1 MMRNR
6 WFTLGRWA
14 AIALV
19 LIVALPLATTAA
31 ASPDLQTGVT
41 ATTTVNLRIRSGPD
55 AGSAQ
60 VGLAPAGTTVPVLG
74 RNEAANW
81 IFVQYGDTM
90 GWMAAWYT
98 NISGDLNSVP
108 VSGETGAAAPDET
121 TGVMATTNVNLRIRS
136 GPSTDYDQVGIAAQG
151 SVVPVLSRTADNSWI
166 YVAHAGKRGWMAAW
180 YTTISGDLNAVPVAG
195 QGEPLSPPATTQP
208 APTAEPTQQAA
219 STAAS
224 TTTGVTAV
232 TKNNLNIRQG
242 PGLDNAVIGWAAA
255 GSEVPVLGRNS
266 ASTWI
271 YIEHN
276 GKRGWMSAWYTLIR
290 GNLSSVP
297 VTSAAGEV
305 VGEQPPAAA
314 TTAPAEATA
323 APAEATAAPS
333 VSLPPSTGFALGGQS
348 YTLAYPD
355 LMRSAGMTWVKYQQ
369 KWVPGQDPQEL
380 AGRIADAHAKG
391 FRVLISVP
399 GLLYPSS
406 IDYNAYTQYLAGVA
420 RLGADAIEVW
430 NEMNLNREWPSG
442 QVAPA
447 NYVNYML
454 RPAYQAIRAANPNT
468 IVIAGALAPTGV
480 NIPGDIMSDDQYLA
494 GMQAAGAASYMDCLG
509 VHHNAGAT
517 SPDAVTGHP
526 AAPGGG
532 HYSWYFDPTFNL
544 YAGTFPSTSL
554 CYTELGYL
562 TGDGYPPIPSTF
574 SWASNTTLSQHAQW
588 LGRAVQKLRA
598 SGRVR
603 MVIVFNVDF
612 TTYTDDPQAGYA
624 ILRADGSCPA
634 CATLAAATQ

>member
-1 MMRNR
+1 MMRNK
-6 WFTLGRWA
+6 WFTA
-14 AIALV
+14 MALV
-19 LIVALPLATTAA
+19 LVVALTLATTAA
-31 ASPDLQTGVT
+31 AAPDRQTGVT
-41 ATTTVNLRIRSGPD
+41 ATTTVNLRIRSGPNT
-55 AGSAQ
+55 GSAQ
-60 VGLAPAGTTVPVLG
+60 VGLAPAGTTVSVLG

-81 IFVQYGDTM
+81 IFVQYGDTT

-108 VSGETGAAAPDET
+108 VTGETGTAAPDET
-121 TGVMATTNVNLRIRS
+121 TGVTATTTVNLRIRS
-136 GPSTDYDQVGIAAQG
+136 GPSTDYNQVGIAAQG

-166 YVAHAGKRGWMAAW
+166 YVSHSGTRGWMAAW
-180 YTTISGDLNAVPVAG
+180 YTEISGDLNAVPIAG
-195 QGEPLSPPATTQP
+195 QGEPLEPPAATTQP
-208 APTAEPTQQAA
+208 AQTAEPAQPTEPP
-219 STAAS
+219 S

-242 PGLDNAVIGWAAA
+242 PGLDNAVIGWASA
-255 GSEVPVLGRNS
+255 GSEVPVLGRNA

-271 YIEHN
+271 YIEHG

-290 GNLSSVP
+290 GNLSGVP

-305 VGEQPPAAA
+305 IDTGTVTQPTEP
-314 TTAPAEATA
+314 PAEATVQ
-323 APAEATAAPS
+323 PPS
-333 VSLPPSTGFALGGQS
+333 VTLPSASGFGLGGQS

-355 LMRSAGMTWVKYQQ
+355 LMRSAGMTWVKFQQ

-391 FRVLISVP
+391 FLVLISAP
-399 GLLYPSS
+399 GPLYPAS

-442 QVAPA
+442 QVNPSS
-447 NYVNYML
+447 YVNNML

-480 NIPGDIMSDDQYLA
+480 NIAGDIMSDDQYLA
-494 GMQAAGAASYMDCLG
+494 GMRAAGAASYMDCLG

-517 SPDAVTGHP
+517 SPDATTGHP

-544 YAGTFPSTSL
+544 YGGTFPSTPL
-554 CYTELGYL
+554 CYTEMGYL

-574 SWASNTTLSQHAQW
+574 SWASNTTLAQHAEW

-612 TTYTDDPQAGYA
+612 TTYTEDPQAGYA
-624 ILRADGSCPA
+624 ILRPDGSCPA
-634 CATLAAATQ
+634 CATLAAAVR